1 MNRYDTPGR
10 YRAETLPG
18 AALLM
23 FQPQTPVERE
33 LLAECA
39 NRARETGDGIA
50 TILAAA
56 ERYWEMHGKALL
68 PRGWKARATA
78 ARRMIDRWVRY
89 NG

>member
-1 MNRYDTPGR
+1 MNRYDTADL
-10 YRAETLPG
+10 YRAESLP
-18 AALLM
+18 AFAVTM
-23 FQPQTPVERE
+23 FQPQTAIERE

-39 NRARETGDGIA
+39 TRAKVTGDGIA
-50 TILAAA
+50 TIVAAA
-56 ERYWEMHGKALL
+56 ERYWETHGKALM